1 VEIVDQDL
9 LFKSPKKYARMI
21 GGKGEEESL
30 WRSIMVVQMKLKNPR
45 KALGKKPLL
54 YGKPNMAI
62 GVISHSFG

>member
-9 LFKSPKKYARMI
+9 LFQSPQEYERII

-45 KALGKKPLL
+45 KPLGKKPLL
-54 YGKPNMAI
+54 YGKPNMAV